1 MAGDVI
7 LTQEQAQQIR
17 EALGTAVERY
27 DCMGAFEDGHDDDD
41 ALPGEAQEIEAA
53 CNLLNERMGGA

>member
-17 EALGTAVERY
+17 EALGTAVER
-27 DCMGAFEDGHDDDD
+27 
-41 ALPGEAQEIEAA
+41 
-53 CNLLNERMGGA
+53 